1 MKVGDV
7 FEEVEVDWALQP
19 THTACPRRPEP
30 EIEKDG
36 SRTREVNG
44 RAVVRDGN

>member
-7 FEEVEVDWALQP
+7 FEEVGRALQP
-19 THTACPRRPEP
+19 IHEGAPGAGDREKTRR
-30 EIEKDG
+30 
-36 SRTREVNG
+36 SRSREVNG

>member
-7 FEEVEVDWALQP
+7 FEEVEVDGLFSRL
-19 THTACPRRPEP
+19 TLTCLRRAEP

-36 SRTREVNG
+36 SRTRELNR
-44 RAVVRDGN
+44 RAVVRDGK